1 MEKIIEINDSIIQIS
16 DLNDRIYIMKLGKD
30 AGELIKHVENVCNEK
45 KLSKV
50 FAKVPGN
57 EKELFEKKGYV
68 CEGKL
73 KNYFVDDDVYFMSK
87 FFDESRKIS
96 KFSKE
101 VEDVLNYMGTVN
113 EDSSVK
119 FDEKFHLKI
128 ANETDAEKLSKHYSK
143 VFETYPFPI
152 NDPNYILKTMQTNVK
167 YFIIE
172 DNGKIVAASS
182 CEMDITNKCVE
193 MTDFAVLEEYQKL
206 GLSKY
211 LLFIMEKIMK
221 DNGYRVFYTI
231 ARSISYGMNITF
243 KKMGYIYSGTAVNNT
258 NICGKFEDMNF
269 WYKLVE

>member
-1 MEKIIEINDSIIQIS
+1 MEKIIEINDSVIQIS

-30 AGELIKHVENVCNEK
+30 ADGVIGNVNNVCKEK
-45 KLSKV
+45 NLSKV
-50 FAKVPGN
+50 FAKVSGN
-57 EKELFEKKGYV
+57 KKEIFEKNGYI
-68 CEGKL
+68 CEGKI
-73 KNYFVDDDVYFMSK
+73 KNYFLDDDAYFMSK
-87 FFDESRKIS
+87 FFEESRNIS

-101 VEDVLNYMGTVN
+101 AKDVLNCVDTVDVDLSAN
-113 EDSSVK
+113 I
-119 FDEKFHLKI
+119 DEKFHLKI
-128 ANETDAEKLSKHYSK
+128 ANETDAENLSKHYSK

-167 YFIIE
+167 YFILE
-172 DNGKIVAASS
+172 DNGKIVAAAS
-182 CEMDITNKCVE
+182 CEMDSKNKCVE

-211 LLFIMEKIMK
+211 LLYIMEKIMK

-243 KKMGYIYSGTAVNNT
+243 KKMGYTYSGTAINNT
-258 NICGKFEDMNF
+258 NICGNFEDMNF

>member
-1 MEKIIEINDSIIQIS
+1 MEKIIEINDSVIQIS

-30 AGELIKHVENVCNEK
+30 AGELINHVDKICTEK

-50 FAKVPGN
+50 FAKVSGN
-57 EKELFEKKGYV
+57 KKELFEKNGYI

-73 KNYFVDDDVYFMSK
+73 KNYFLDDDAYFMSK
-87 FFDESRKIS
+87 FFEKSRKIS

-101 VEDVLNYMGTVN
+101 AEDVLNYVKTVDV
-113 EDSSVK
+113 DSSVK

-143 VFETYPFPI
+143 VFKTYPFPI
-152 NDPNYILKTMQTNVK
+152 DDPNYILKTMQTNVK

-182 CEMDITNKCVE
+182 CEMDIKNKCVE

-211 LLFIMEKIMK
+211 LLYIMEKIMK

-231 ARSISYGMNITF
+231 ARSMSYGMNITF
-243 KKMGYIYSGTAVNNT
+243 KKMGYMYSGTAVNNT
-258 NICGKFEDMNF
+258 NICGNFEDMNF
-269 WYKLVE
+269 WYKLSE

>member
-30 AGELIKHVENVCNEK
+30 ADELIKHVDTICIEK

-50 FAKVPGN
+50 FAKVSGTQ
-57 EKELFEKKGYV
+57 KELFEKNRYI

-73 KNYFVDDDVYFMSK
+73 KNYFLDDDAYFMSK

-101 VEDVLNYMGTVN
+101 AEDVLNYVGAVDV
-113 EDSSVK
+113 DSSTNI
-119 FDEKFHLKI
+119 DEKFHLKI
-128 ANETDAEKLSKHYSK
+128 ANEADAEKLSKHYSK

-152 NDPNYILKTMQTNVK
+152 SDPNYILKTMQTNVK
-167 YFIIE
+167 YFILE

-182 CEMDITNKCVE
+182 CEMDIKNKCVE

-211 LLFIMEKIMK
+211 LLYIMEKIMK
-221 DNGYRVFYTI
+221 DKGYRVFYTI

-243 KKMGYIYSGTAVNNT
+243 KKMGYTYSGTAISNT
-258 NICGKFEDMNF
+258 NICGNFEDMNF